1 MEEVRSMEEHSDKGT
16 LFFYGLPAYG
26 HTLSNLYLAGRL
38 AGAGFRVVYYSAEPF
53 RENIEENG
61 CEYRAY
67 PMDWAALDLTDGERI
82 LKLYRLVLEYT
93 WRMLPKLL
101 EQAEE
106 ERPCGV
112 IFDSLALWGRAVGQ
126 LRGVPSFAFYSIAAI
141 DWTWGFPGVRG
152 GGGAPADSAGSPAE
166 FRKYGCEE
174 HREGITAGAS
184 GFFAMFR
191 KPGNAEREHGITAGA
206 CAPPA
211 RIWKP
216 GSEEREDGITAG
228 ACAPPAIRKRGSEER
243 EDGTAVGTC
252 APPARIRKPGSEE
265 REDGITAGAC
275 APPARIWKPGS
286 EEREDGITA
295 GACAP
300 PAIRKRGSEERE
312 DGTAVGTCAPPARIR
327 KHSNEECREGIAADA
342 SGFYARI
349 QKPGKA
355 ERRDGAATDAPG
367 ATARLRKHSHGE
379 RTGGRPAKDRAGLSV
394 GLWKYGHENGDA
406 RRFPVSPWGK
416 GLGAY
421 APGFSADFL
430 RYAGEIPGAA
440 AYAKRLRKRYGLR
453 DLGLLPVL
461 MNRGDYNLC
470 GYARLFQ
477 PGGRGF
483 GGEYRFVGP
492 LSVHRKIGQ
501 QNDFSCWDEDVSTP
515 LIYISLGTVFH
526 RNEEFLRTVVEQLGL
541 RTGNRLTERLEKT
554 GGGCPAG
561 LGGGRAPGESFRV
574 VLVWSGDETR
584 AFPENF
590 TVRPFVN
597 QNEILKHAALFI
609 TAGGMNSLHEA
620 LYFGV
625 PCLMCP
631 QQGEQRLN
639 ARRFERLGFGK
650 ILQDPRKLRREAWE
664 CMELKKGWDE
674 KLRRRL
680 TGVCVGKALE
690 LIEAVC
696 TDRDGMGDA
705 EN

>member
-1 MEEVRSMEEHSDKGT
+1 MGFWGDLVVEGDWKWGRGEREEVRSMEEHSDKGT

-141 DWTWGFPGVRG
+141 DWTWGFPRVRG
-152 GGGAPADSAGSPAE
+152 GGGAPADSAGSPAG
-166 FRKYGCEE
+166 FRKYGSEE
-174 HREGITAGAS
+174 RREGITAGAS
-184 GFFAMFR
+184 GSFAMFQ
-191 KPGNAEREHGITAGA
+191 KPGNAER
-206 CAPPA
+206 
-211 RIWKP
+211 R
-216 GSEEREDGITAG
+216 
-228 ACAPPAIRKRGSEER
+228 
-243 EDGTAVGTC
+243 DGT
-252 APPARIRKPGSEE
+252 
-265 REDGITAGAC
+265 
-275 APPARIWKPGS
+275 
-286 EEREDGITA
+286 
-295 GACAP
+295 
-300 PAIRKRGSEERE
+300 
-312 DGTAVGTCAPPARIR
+312 
-327 KHSNEECREGIAADA
+327 
-342 SGFYARI
+342 
-349 QKPGKA
+349 
-355 ERRDGAATDAPG
+355 ATDAPG
-367 ATARLRKHSHGE
+367 ATARLRKHSHAE
-379 RTGGRPAKDRAGLSV
+379 RTGGRPAKDRGGLPV

-406 RRFPVSPWGK
+406 WRFPVSPWGK

-483 GGEYRFVGP
+483 GGGYRFVGP

-501 QNDFSCWDEDVSTP
+501 QNDFSCWGEDVSTP

-526 RNEEFLRTVVEQLGL
+526 RDEEFLRPVVQQLGL
-541 RTGNRLTERLEKT
+541 RTGNRLTERLERT

-561 LGGGRAPGESFRV
+561 LGGGRSRGESFRV
-574 VLVWSGDETR
+574 VLVWSGDETHV
-584 AFPENF
+584 FPENF

-696 TDRDGMGDA
+696 TDRDGMGDVG
-705 EN
+705 E

>member
-1 MEEVRSMEEHSDKGT
+1 MEGDWKWGRGEMEEVRSMEEHSDKGT

-152 GGGAPADSAGSPAE
+152 GGGAPADSAGSPAG
-166 FRKYGCEE
+166 FRKYGSEE
-174 HREGITAGAS
+174 RREGITAGAS
-184 GFFAMFR
+184 GSFAMFR

-216 GSEEREDGITAG
+216 GSEEREDG
-228 ACAPPAIRKRGSEER
+228 
-243 EDGTAVGTC
+243 TAVG
-252 APPARIRKPGSEE
+252 A
-265 REDGITAGAC
+265 
-275 APPARIWKPGS
+275 
-286 EEREDGITA
+286 
-295 GACAP
+295 
-300 PAIRKRGSEERE
+300 
-312 DGTAVGTCAPPARIR
+312 CAPPARIR

-349 QKPGKA
+349 RKSSK
-355 ERRDGAATDAPG
+355 EKRRDGAATDAPG

-541 RTGNRLTERLEKT
+541 RTGKRLTERLEKT

-561 LGGGRAPGESFRV
+561 LGGGRSRGESFRV

>member
-1 MEEVRSMEEHSDKGT
+1 MWDFGVDLVVEGDWKWGRGEREEVRSMEEHSDKGT

-152 GGGAPADSAGSPAE
+152 GGGAPADSAGSPAG
-166 FRKYGCEE
+166 FRKYGSEE
-174 HREGITAGAS
+174 RREGITAGTS
-184 GFFAMFR
+184 GSFAKFR

-211 RIWKP
+211 RI
-216 GSEEREDGITAG
+216 
-228 ACAPPAIRKRGSEER
+228 RKRGSEER
-243 EDGTAVGTC
+243 EDGTAVG
-252 APPARIRKPGSEE
+252 A
-265 REDGITAGAC
+265 
-275 APPARIWKPGS
+275 
-286 EEREDGITA
+286 
-295 GACAP
+295 
-300 PAIRKRGSEERE
+300 
-312 DGTAVGTCAPPARIR
+312 CAPPARIR

-349 QKPGKA
+349 RKSSK
-355 ERRDGAATDAPG
+355 EKRRDGAATNAPG

-379 RTGGRPAKDRAGLSV
+379 RTGGRPAKDRAGLPV

-453 DLGLLPVL
+453 NLGLLPVL

-561 LGGGRAPGESFRV
+561 LGGGRSRGESFRV

-650 ILQDPRKLRREAWE
+650 ILQDPRKLRREAWK

-674 KLRRRL
+674 KLRKRL

-696 TDRDGMGDA
+696 TDRDGMGDVG
-705 EN
+705 E

>member
-1 MEEVRSMEEHSDKGT
+1 MEGDWKWGRGEREEVRSMEEHSDKGT

-152 GGGAPADSAGSPAE
+152 GGGAPADSAGSPAG
-166 FRKYGCEE
+166 FRKYGSEE

-211 RIWKP
+211 
-216 GSEEREDGITAG
+216 
-228 ACAPPAIRKRGSEER
+228 IRKRGSEER
-243 EDGTAVGTC
+243 EDGTAVG
-252 APPARIRKPGSEE
+252 A
-265 REDGITAGAC
+265 
-275 APPARIWKPGS
+275 
-286 EEREDGITA
+286 
-295 GACAP
+295 
-300 PAIRKRGSEERE
+300 
-312 DGTAVGTCAPPARIR
+312 CAPPARIR

-349 QKPGKA
+349 RKSSK
-355 ERRDGAATDAPG
+355 EKRRDGTAADASG

-379 RTGGRPAKDRAGLSV
+379 RTGGRPTKDRAGLPV

-541 RTGNRLTERLEKT
+541 RTGKRLTERLEKT

-561 LGGGRAPGESFRV
+561 LGGGRSRGESFRV

-650 ILQDPRKLRREAWE
+650 ILQDPRKLRREAWK

-674 KLRRRL
+674 KLRKRL

-696 TDRDGMGDA
+696 TDRDGMGDVG
-705 EN
+705 E

>member
-1 MEEVRSMEEHSDKGT
+1 MWDFGVDLVVEGDWKWGRGEREEVRSMEEHSDKGT

-141 DWTWGFPGVRG
+141 DWIWGFPRVRG
-152 GGGAPADSAGSPAE
+152 GGGAPADSAGSPAG
-166 FRKYGCEE
+166 FRKYGSEE
-174 HREGITAGAS
+174 HREGIRTGAS

-191 KPGNAEREHGITAGA
+191 KPGNAEREH
-206 CAPPA
+206 
-211 RIWKP
+211 
-216 GSEEREDGITAG
+216 
-228 ACAPPAIRKRGSEER
+228 
-243 EDGTAVGTC
+243 
-252 APPARIRKPGSEE
+252 
-265 REDGITAGAC
+265 GITAGAC

-349 QKPGKA
+349 RKSSK
-355 ERRDGAATDAPG
+355 EKRRDGAATDAPG

-379 RTGGRPAKDRAGLSV
+379 RTGGRPAKDRAGLPV

-561 LGGGRAPGESFRV
+561 LGGGRSRGESFRV

-650 ILQDPRKLRREAWE
+650 ILQDPRKLRREAWK

-674 KLRRRL
+674 KLRKRL

-696 TDRDGMGDA
+696 TDRDGMGDVG
-705 EN
+705 E

>member
-141 DWTWGFPGVRG
+141 DWIWGFPRVRG
-152 GGGAPADSAGSPAE
+152 GGGAPADSAGSPAG
-166 FRKYGCEE
+166 FRKYGSEE

-243 EDGTAVGTC
+243 EDGTAVG
-252 APPARIRKPGSEE
+252 A
-265 REDGITAGAC
+265 
-275 APPARIWKPGS
+275 
-286 EEREDGITA
+286 
-295 GACAP
+295 
-300 PAIRKRGSEERE
+300 
-312 DGTAVGTCAPPARIR
+312 CAPPARIR

-379 RTGGRPAKDRAGLSV
+379 RTGGRPTKDRAGLSV

-461 MNRGDYNLC
+461 MNRGNYNLC

-561 LGGGRAPGESFRV
+561 LGGGRSRGESFRV

-650 ILQDPRKLRREAWE
+650 ILQDPRKLRREAWK